1 MKTMVYNIGQLATP
15 LGTSSRRGKEM
26 GELRVLSNA
35 AVYAEDGI
43 IRAVGSQE
51 EVLREHPLTEMD
63 CCMDAGQK
71 AVIPGFVD
79 SHTHFLFGGYREQEF
94 LDRIAGTPYLELLR
108 RGGGIQ
114 ATVSATREISR
125 EEMKRL
131 GKQRMREMLAQG
143 VTTMEGKSGYGL
155 DEACELKMLS
165 VMQELK
171 QESCMDLAVT
181 YLGAHAVPLEY
192 TGRSKEYVRFL
203 TERMLPMIREQH
215 LAEFCDVFCEDG
227 VFDIEETRT
236 ILQAAKRLG
245 FALKL
250 HADEIECLGGAELA
264 AELGATSAD
273 HLLAI
278 SDNGIAALAEKHV
291 VATLLPNTAF
301 CLAKPYAPARK
312 LIDGGAAVALASDY
326 NPGSCFSNSIPLM
339 LALAVIHMHMS
350 MEEALTALTLNG
362 AAALGHADTIG
373 SIEVGKKAD
382 LLILRYPSYQF
393 LVYHTGVNQVEH
405 VIKAGRILEG
415 GKI

>member
-1 MKTMVYNIGQLATP
+1 MKTMIYHIGQLATP
-15 LGTSSRRGKEM
+15 EGHSARKGAEM
-26 GELRVLSNA
+26 GEIRIIPQA

-51 EVLREHPLTEMD
+51 EVLREHPLAEMD
-63 CCMDAGQK
+63 CCIDAEQQ

-79 SHTHFLFGGYREQEF
+79 SHTHFLFGGYREKEF
-94 LDRIAGTPYLELLR
+94 LDRIQGTPYLELLH

-114 ATVSATREISR
+114 ATVAATHTISR
-125 EEMKRL
+125 EEMKLL
-131 GKQRMREMLAQG
+131 GKQRMREMLVQG

-155 DEACELKMLS
+155 DMECEMKMLS

-171 QESCMDLAVT
+171 QESPMDLAVT

-192 TGRSKEYVRFL
+192 TGRSDEYVRFVV
-203 TERMLPMIREQH
+203 EKMLPEIRDKR
-215 LAEFCDVFCEDG
+215 LAQFCDVFCEEG
-227 VFDIEETRT
+227 VFDIEESRT
-236 ILQAAKRLG
+236 ILKTAKALG
-245 FALKL
+245 FSLKI

-264 AELGATSAD
+264 AELGAVSAD

-278 SDNGIAALAEKHV
+278 SNQGIAALAEKDV

-312 LIDGGAAVALASDY
+312 LIDGGTAVALASDY

-339 LALAVIHMHMS
+339 LALAVIYMHMT
-350 MEEALTALTLNG
+350 MEEALTAMTLNG
-362 AAALGHADTIG
+362 AAALGMADTIG

-382 LLILRYPSYQF
+382 LLILRYPSYEF
-393 LVYHTGVNQVEH
+393 LVYHTGVNLVKH
-405 VIKAGRILEG
+405 VIKNGRMLNG
-415 GKI
+415 GML

>member
-1 MKTMVYNIGQLATP
+1 MNI
-15 LGTSSRRGKEM
+15 R
-26 GELRVLSNA
+26 
-35 AVYAEDGI
+35 
-43 IRAVGSQE
+43 
-51 EVLREHPLTEMD
+51 
-63 CCMDAGQK
+63 
-71 AVIPGFVD
+71 
-79 SHTHFLFGGYREQEF
+79 
-94 LDRIAGTPYLELLR
+94 LLN
-108 RGGGIQ
+108 
-114 ATVSATREISR
+114 
-125 EEMKRL
+125 
-131 GKQRMREMLAQG
+131 
-143 VTTMEGKSGYGL
+143 
-155 DEACELKMLS
+155 
-165 VMQELK
+165 
-171 QESCMDLAVT
+171 
-181 YLGAHAVPLEY
+181 
-192 TGRSKEYVRFL
+192 
-203 TERMLPMIREQH
+203 
-215 LAEFCDVFCEDG
+215 
-227 VFDIEETRT
+227 
-236 ILQAAKRLG
+236 
-245 FALKL
+245 
-250 HADEIECLGGAELA
+250 ADEIECLGGAELA